1 MQSEY
6 EAAGI
11 SFSLFIDQERSEYV
25 TEQLRNF
32 NKAHWE
38 TLPTSPDTPPI
49 AAPLEMYAVDTSG
62 TVIGGLIGR
71 THSIRGWFEVS
82 AIWVKEDERGRGIGR
97 QLMALSEY
105 EAIRRGCR
113 YARLATSDYQAP
125 GFYPKLGYTLYGA
138 LENCPPGVTCFYYRK
153 DLTARDSEASS
164 S

>member
-32 NKAHWE
+32 NKPHLE
-38 TLPTSPDTPPI
+38 NLPSSPDMPPI
-49 AAPLEMYAVDTSG
+49 AAPLEIYALNDDG
-62 TVIGGLIGR
+62 KVIGGLIGR
-71 THSIRGWFEVS
+71 THSIRDWFEVS
-82 AIWVKEDERGRGIGR
+82 VIWVKENVRGRGIGR
-97 QLMALSEY
+97 QLMALSEQ
-105 EAIRRGCR
+105 EAVSRGCR

-125 GFYPKLGYTLYGA
+125 GFYPKLGYELYGK

-153 DLTARDSEASS
+153 DLGGQNGL
-164 S
+164 